1 MDESKEAKR
10 LPTAIVIVV
19 ALPILYLLSSGPVI
33 GLAFWLRNATGWDGF
48 YYIVLLYYPLIRLD
62 HLNVISQYIQWW
74 IEEVFHTVGP
84 G

>member
-74 IEEVFHTVGP
+74 IEDVFHTVGP

>member
-48 YYIVLLYYPLIRLD
+48 YYIVLLYYPLIHLD

-74 IEEVFHTVGP
+74 IEDVFHTVGP

>member
-74 IEEVFHTVGP
+74 IEDVFRTVGP